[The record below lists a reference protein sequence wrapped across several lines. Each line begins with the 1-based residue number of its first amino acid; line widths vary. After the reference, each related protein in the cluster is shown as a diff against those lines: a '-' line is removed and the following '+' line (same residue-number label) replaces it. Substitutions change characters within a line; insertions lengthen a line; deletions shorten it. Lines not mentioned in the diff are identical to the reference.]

1 MFATLSQ
8 LRQNAVSDLRNMN
21 VGEVRFEKHD
31 RMLYATDAS
40 MYQVEPI
47 GVVIL
52 NRPECAVD
60 IVRYCRARN
69 IPMLP
74 RGGGTSLAGQ
84 CVNLIT
90 PG

>member
-1 MFATLSQ
+1 MFATLAQ
-8 LRQNAVSDLRNMN
+8 LRGSAAHDLRMMN

-52 NRPECAVD
+52 NRPESAVD
-60 IVRYCRARN
+60 IVRYCRARR

-84 CVNLIT
+84 
-90 PG
+90 